1 MGYGKS
7 RWWFEICVDLYSEGL
22 GNDFGSA
29 YFSGD
34 STTSAA
40 GYVCK
45 RVSTCNHKYTPW
57 KFQWVKSLF
66 VFQKKMVPS
75 LPYKGHSQEV
85 RING

>member
-1 MGYGKS
+1 MDLIWDMVSLGGGLKYVL
-7 RWWFEICVDLYSEGL
+7 ICTPKVW

-57 KFQWVKSLF
+57 KFQWVKSSF
-66 VFQKKMVPS
+66 VFQ
-75 LPYKGHSQEV
+75 
-85 RING
+85 NN